1 MLRRLHPVFLLLLIP
16 LLVACGDNKKALKT
30 WVHADTGSYGAA
42 ISPNG
47 KYLMTGEIG
56 GFGRVWDIKKNK
68 VLFSLQH
75 EDNSE
80 GGMIAAAFSE
90 RGDVL
95 VTVEQQSIARWSTE
109 TGRLTGYWSR
119 PNLSDVDISA
129 DGRYALIG
137 TKDNQAIY
145 FDMVEGKMRYVFP
158 HHEKVNSVSLDKK
171 GRYALTGS
179 NDWHASLW
187 DLKDGRHLW
196 SKNMKYKISLV
207 ALSDDGELALANAYI
222 GDAHIYSTAGKGKLV
237 SRLDEV
243 RMTLVSADFSDDNRI
258 LATGRAAKS
267 IDIWSVKTG
276 IRKEAWMPK
285 VKHKVQPDSATI
297 LDLKLDTNA
306 RTLIS
311 ESSSGIGQQWALK

>member
-1 MLRRLHPVFLLLLIP
+1 MAF
-16 LLVACGDNKKALKT
+16 VALSAGCSENKKALKT

-47 KYLMTGEIG
+47 KYLMTGEIN

-75 EDNSE
+75 EDNNE
-80 GGMIAAAFSE
+80 GGMIGAAFSE

-95 VTVEQQSIARWSTE
+95 VTIEQQSIARWSTK
-109 TGRLTGYWSR
+109 TGRLTGYWSW

-145 FDMVEGKMRYVFP
+145 FDMVEGEMRYVFP
-158 HHEKVNSVSLDKK
+158 HHEKVNSVSLDKE

-187 DLKDGRHLW
+187 DLKDGKHLW

-207 ALSDDGELALANAYI
+207 ELSDDGELALANAFI
-222 GDAHIYSTAGKGKLV
+222 GDAHVYSTSGKGKLV

-243 RMTLVSADFSDDNRI
+243 RMTLVSADFSDNNRI

-267 IDIWSVKTG
+267 IDIWRVKTG
-276 IRKEAWMPK
+276 VRKEAWMPK

-306 RTLIS
+306 KTLIS
-311 ESSSGIGQQWALK
+311 ESSTGIGQRWAIN